1 MQAVAYVGKRIV
13 RSICEIVIT
22 VTLLLASPVSGHHG
36 NSIFD
41 LASVVTL
48 QGTISRYVWRN
59 PHVYVYVEARDNAGH
74 LVEWQLEG
82 DPTPIM
88 TRSGWASTTLTPGDP
103 VTVRMNP
110 DRNAQ
115 RNHALLV
122 SLTKADGVFLT
133 PRSGGRA
140 STVRA
145 TGFAGVWDSVRGYT
159 ARRVIY
165 GTLTEKGAAAQVE
178 YSESDNP
185 VSECIPYPLP
195 TIALAP
201 YLNEVEVRD
210 DRILIRTEFFNVER
224 SIYTDGRGHP
234 QNGERTN
241 QGHSIGSWEGEVLVV
256 DTTLFADSRT
266 GNLNGI
272 PAGAQKHV
280 VETYELSE
288 DRTQL
293 TIEFIVEDPEYMVEP
308 MTGSVVWD
316 YARDR
321 EMLPF
326 GCELENARLY
336 ELQ

>member
-1 MQAVAYVGKRIV
+1 M
-13 RSICEIVIT
+13 
-22 VTLLLASPVSGHHG
+22 TL
-36 NSIFD
+36 I
-41 LASVVTL
+41 
-48 QGTISRYVWRN
+48 
-59 PHVYVYVEARDNAGH
+59 
-74 LVEWQLEG
+74 
-82 DPTPIM
+82 
-88 TRSGWASTTLTPGDP
+88 
-103 VTVRMNP
+103 
-110 DRNAQ
+110 
-115 RNHALLV
+115 
-122 SLTKADGVFLT
+122 ADQ
-133 PRSGGRA
+133 PRA
-140 STVRA
+140 SRPP
-145 TGFAGVWDSVRGYT
+145 FADVMIQGRFG
-159 ARRVIY
+159 R
-165 GTLTEKGAAAQVE
+165 
-178 YSESDNP
+178 
-185 VSECIPYPLP
+185 
-195 TIALAP
+195 
-201 YLNEVEVRD
+201 
-210 DRILIRTEFFNVER
+210 ER
-224 SIYTDGRGHP
+224 